1 MIDPTDLFLTILFSA
16 IGLGYYRYGKRQ
28 ERLTALVSGVG
39 LMMIPYFV
47 GSTVQLLL
55 FGAALILSPLVIRV

>member
-1 MIDPTDLFLTILFSA
+1 MIDPTTLFLTILFSA

-28 ERLTALVSGVG
+28 ERLTSLVSGVG
-39 LMMIPYFV
+39 LMLVPYWA

-55 FGAALILSPLVIRV
+55 FGAALILLPLVIRV